1 MSEFQRNLIEVLRA
15 QADELEAELDDRDA
29 STVKRWEPSG
39 GVYSLNSGNVIQN
52 EQPDE
57 VKRLNCV
64 EFADRDEANRI
75 GSLRKQWQTLAK
87 YVSDHSPGYTPDRE
101 FKEPHD
107 QSPSYVFHSEHS
119 NDHRV
124 GSWTNTRSPGF
135 VLMPRWVAVK
145 LAADLNSGRV
155 RL

>member
-1 MSEFQRNLIEVLRA
+1 MSEFQRNFIEVLRA
-15 QADELEAELDDRDA
+15 QANLMEAELDDA
-29 STVKRWEPSG
+29 AIAVKPWEPTG
-39 GVYSLNSGNVIQN
+39 GGYLLDATSVVRNAGRNRNARLAGIQFN
-52 EQPDE
+52 D
-57 VKRLNCV
+57 
-64 EFADRDEANRI
+64 ADEAQRI
-75 GSLRKQWQTLAK
+75 ADLRRVWQILAK